1 MTPDDIQS
9 LFTRADGS
17 YLFARWGRPIA
28 PILFGVEDSTI
39 STVKGAFEALCA
51 LTGHKM
57 AETDPEIGANVM
69 MFFCRDWDEL
79 LAVPDLHRMVDGL
92 ADTVAS
98 LTASGANQYR
108 VFRFDEAGAIK
119 ACFIFLKAD
128 AALTSV
134 PAEDLALS
142 QAAQAFL
149 LWSETAFKTRSP
161 LADIGD
167 GRIVLHPDIAGVLKA
182 AYDPVLPV
190 VARDTS
196 HALRLF
202 ARLSALGDIS
212 A

>member
-1 MTPDDIQS
+1 MMTPDDIQS
-9 LFTRADGS
+9 LFTRSDDS

-39 STVKGAFEALCA
+39 GVVKGAFEALCA

-69 MFFCRDWDEL
+69 MFFFRDWQEL

-92 ADTVAS
+92 AETVAQLS
-98 LTASGANQYR
+98 EAGANQYR

-119 ACFIFLKAD
+119 ACFVFLKAD
-128 AALTSV
+128 EALSAV
-134 PAEDLALS
+134 PAEDLALA

-149 LWSETAFKTRSP
+149 LWSDTAFKTRSP
-161 LADIGD
+161 LADLGK
-167 GRIVLHPDIAGVLKA
+167 GHVVLHPEVSALLKA
-182 AYDPVLPV
+182 AYDPILP
-190 VARDTS
+190 AIAKDAC

-202 ARLSALGDIS
+202 ARMQKASH
-212 A
+212 